1 MIRALPV
8 LALVS
13 VLLCSTNTFAQPVID
28 GSWDPVYQV
37 LAVQDTQTGFGDSNL
52 GLVDYANGSEL
63 DVAYG
68 VIKDGVLYLLLAGN
82 LESNFNKLE
91 IFFDTRPGGQNRLRG
106 DNPDVDFGGLNRMGD
121 DGSGNGL
128 TFDPDF
134 AADFWIGVTGGGAP
148 YRLYANYAELGNPG
162 VGLYLGNTG
171 AVSDGVLVDGNNP
184 FGIRVTI
191 NNSNVAGVTGGTGV
205 GNGAGVLTGV
215 ELAIPLSAIGNP
227 SGPFKVCVFING
239 LFHDFLSNQVLAG
252 IGGGGNL
259 GEPRQVNFGS
269 IPGNQYFVVQPEV
282 VRYRISGVIELR
294 DYGGDVTQVPITVEL
309 RREGVA
315 VRSEVLYT
323 DANGNYAL
331 SNVEP
336 GTYDVAFKASHWLR
350 TVVTGVRVRNADVTG
365 VNVSLT
371 NGDINGDNEVSL
383 LDFGAL
389 VAAYG
394 TSPGD
399 ANWNPEAD
407 LDGDGDVSLLDFA
420 ILVRSFGAVGDE

>member
-191 NNSNVAGVTGGTGV
+191 NNSNVAGVTGGTGL

-407 LDGDGDVSLLDFA
+407 LDGDGDVSLLDFG

>member
-148 YRLYANYAELGNPG
+148 YRLYANYAELGNPD

-191 NNSNVAGVTGGTGV
+191 NNSNVAGVTGGTGL

-407 LDGDGDVSLLDFA
+407 LDGDGDVSLLDFG

>member
-1 MIRALPV
+1 
-8 LALVS
+8 
-13 VLLCSTNTFAQPVID
+13 
-28 GSWDPVYQV
+28 
-37 LAVQDTQTGFGDSNL
+37 DSNL

-171 AVSDGVLVDGNNP
+171 AASDGVLVDGNNP

-191 NNSNVAGVTGGTGV
+191 NNSNVAGVTGGTGL

-407 LDGDGDVSLLDFA
+407 LDGDGDVSLLDFG